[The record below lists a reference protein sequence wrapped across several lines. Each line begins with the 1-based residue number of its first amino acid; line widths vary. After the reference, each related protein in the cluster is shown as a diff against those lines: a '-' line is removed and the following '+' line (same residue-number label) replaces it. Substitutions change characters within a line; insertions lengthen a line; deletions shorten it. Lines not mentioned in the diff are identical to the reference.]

1 MELKNEI
8 FGCPISENLSLRLK
22 THTSNKDWADV
33 SVKTRVGTSTIRDVI
48 YRNNALTKNNSKA
61 IIELAMVALQNCKNE
76 IHNAESSIRE
86 LNQMLVEEPKKQ
98 ADEVG

>member
-8 FGCPISENLSLRLK
+8 FGCPISEDLSLHLK
-22 THTSNKDWADV
+22 RYTTNKDWADV

-61 IIELAMVALQNCKNE
+61 IIELAMVALQNCKSE
-76 IHNAESSIRE
+76 INDAETSIRE
-86 LNQMLVEEPKKQ
+86 LNEMLVEETKKE